1 MMAEK
6 RKNKKRL
13 QDVVE
18 PSGPYIKRCTP
29 DKDEDIPIPVEEKPT
44 KQHYAVATYLKK
56 NCPTKKTKF
65 LNHQV
70 NYFYANKAVDL
81 LLDSQWATGKDIVF
95 TDRQSCVDY
104 CNKLL
109 KFKFFHRAK
118 KIPITD
124 KDLKPKDLKKKK
136 EREKEKVEED
146 KKKKDVE
153 KVKPAEKE
161 KEKEKEGEKEEEEE
175 EEDKRDKESKDE
187 EDTADKDAKDDKD
200 EKEKEKKKKKK
211 SKIKLDMHLEQVFID
226 GADAYVWMYDP
237 IPFWYYIAGA
247 LCLFG
252 AIAVCLFPLWP
263 PSVRKGVYYLS
274 VAAAGFLGVILGLA
288 VLRFIVFVIIWILTM
303 GHHHLWLL
311 PNLTEDVGFFA
322 SFWPLYH
329 YEYRGEGYEKKKKKK
344 KREEQQPDNEQ
355 EEEDKKSDVEIDS
368 PDTAAETDRPDTDV
382 DRVVTEEQT
391 AASETE
397 SENSNSQTF
406 EMVER
411 EDVDTLNMEN
421 MEEKETAEQ
430 KGSGVEE
437 IKLDKQST
445 INDDS
450 S

>member
-13 QDVVE
+13 Q
-18 PSGPYIKRCTP
+18 
-29 DKDEDIPIPVEEKPT
+29 DIPIPVEEKPT

>member
-1 MMAEK
+1 MS
-6 RKNKKRL
+6 KKRL
-13 QDVVE
+13 Q
-18 PSGPYIKRCTP
+18 
-29 DKDEDIPIPVEEKPT
+29 DIPIPVEEKPT
-44 KQHYAVATYLKK
+44 KQHYAVATYMKK

-70 NYFYANKAVDL
+70 NYFYANKVVDL
-81 LLDSQWATGKDIVF
+81 LLDSQWATGKDVLF

-136 EREKEKVEED
+136 EKEKLEEE
-146 KKKKDVE
+146 KKKKDGD
-153 KVKPAEKE
+153 KVKHVEKE
-161 KEKEKEGEKEEEEE
+161 KEKEEEEE
-175 EEDKRDKESKDE
+175 EEEKEKDKESKEEDENGEKESKDE
-187 EDTADKDAKDDKD
+187 KD
-200 EKEKEKKKKKK
+200 EKEKKKKKK

-226 GADAYVWMYDP
+226 GTDAYVWMYDP

-288 VLRFIVFVIIWILTM
+288 VLRFIVFVIIWILTL

-344 KREEQQPDNEQ
+344 KKGEQQLDQEQ
-355 EEEDKKSDVEIDS
+355 EQELEEKRSDAEIDS
-368 PDTAAETDRPDTDV
+368 PDTAAETDRLDTDV
-382 DRVVTEEQT
+382 DRVVTEDQT

-406 EMVER
+406 EMVEK
-411 EDVDTLNMEN
+411 EDVDKLNL
-421 MEEKETAEQ
+421 EEKEMAAQ

>member
-6 RKNKKRL
+6 RKNKKKL
-13 QDVVE
+13 Q
-18 PSGPYIKRCTP
+18 
-29 DKDEDIPIPVEEKPT
+29 DIPIPVEEKPT
-44 KQHYAVATYLKK
+44 KQHYAVATYMKK

-70 NYFYANKAVDL
+70 NYFYANKVVDL
-81 LLDSQWATGKDIVF
+81 LLDSQWATGKDVLF

-136 EREKEKVEED
+136 EKEKLEEE
-146 KKKKDVE
+146 KKKKDGD
-153 KVKPAEKE
+153 KVKHVEKE
-161 KEKEKEGEKEEEEE
+161 KEKEEEEE
-175 EEDKRDKESKDE
+175 EEEKEKDKESKEEDENGEKESKDE
-187 EDTADKDAKDDKD
+187 KD
-200 EKEKEKKKKKK
+200 EKEKKKKKK

-226 GADAYVWMYDP
+226 GTDAYVWMYDP

-288 VLRFIVFVIIWILTM
+288 VLRFIVFVIIWILTL

-344 KREEQQPDNEQ
+344 KKGEQQLDQEQ
-355 EEEDKKSDVEIDS
+355 EQELEEKRSDAEIDS
-368 PDTAAETDRPDTDV
+368 PDTAAETDRLDTDV
-382 DRVVTEEQT
+382 DRVVTEDQT

-406 EMVER
+406 EMVEK
-411 EDVDTLNMEN
+411 EDVDKLNL
-421 MEEKETAEQ
+421 EEKEMAAQ

>member
-1 MMAEK
+1 MSK
-6 RKNKKRL
+6 RRL
-13 QDVVE
+13 
-18 PSGPYIKRCTP
+18 K
-29 DKDEDIPIPVEEKPT
+29 DIPIPVDEKPT
-44 KQHYAVATYLKK
+44 KQHYAVATYLKR

-81 LLDSQWATGKDIVF
+81 LLDSQWATGKDVVF

-124 KDLKPKDLKKKK
+124 KDLKPKDLKRKK
-136 EREKEKVEED
+136 EKEKEEEE
-146 KKKKDVE
+146 KKKRESEKLKTIEEKDKE
-153 KVKPAEKE
+153 EEEEEEAEEEVKE
-161 KEKEKEGEKEEEEE
+161 KEKEKEATKEVEDVVDKETKEE
-175 EEDKRDKESKDE
+175 
-187 EDTADKDAKDDKD
+187 KD
-200 EKEKEKKKKKK
+200 EKDKEKKKKKK

-226 GADAYVWMYDP
+226 GSDAYVWMYDP
-237 IPFWYYIAGA
+237 IPFWYYIVGA
-247 LCLFG
+247 LCLCG

-263 PSVRKGVYYLS
+263 PGVRKGVYYLS

-288 VLRFIVFVIIWILTM
+288 VLRFVVFVIIWVLTF

-329 YEYRGEGYEKKKKKK
+329 YEYRGEGYDKKKKKK
-344 KREEQQPDNEQ
+344 KKDENERDQEQDDH
-355 EEEDKKSDVEIDS
+355 DKKSDDVDS

-382 DRVVTEEQT
+382 DRVAGEEHT
-391 AASETE
+391 AGSETE

-406 EMVER
+406 EMVEK
-411 EDVDTLNMEN
+411 EDVATLQ
-421 MEEKETAEQ
+421 MEEKEKMEEEEKESK
-430 KGSGVEE
+430 KGSCVEDLE
-437 IKLDKQST
+437 KDDKEKDLEKDDGEKDIKDGEEKDLEKDGSP
-445 INDDS
+445 S
-450 S
+450 EL